1 MNDQVCSRLPGTQG
15 CTLGL
20 KGVGKNSLVREIIY
34 TYACKGSRA
43 CRESCPMPFH
53 NRRTMKNETAGRLIR
68 EICGRAAEEGYEKV
82 HIELTGGD
90 ILAVRDR
97 AEGLVEELKNI
108 RSDIPVTYGLTVC
121 GREFTTDEKKWIAE
135 NRSYFSIRYRWNGR
149 TGAKAWD
156 KDKIFW
162 NETADTVLWS
172 VTRDSLPDLK
182 EEIEFLVGTGKEIR
196 FEFAGIDKWTETD
209 CLYYA
214 EAIGGLEKH
223 AVGTVLGG
231 DAAEEYGYTGQN
243 SCGRIDITD
252 TDGTVFGCQYLS
264 PMRMSYS
271 ERQRAGENARR
282 KIKKCEKCP
291 AGIEEPCI
299 LCAAEK
305 MMVSKTP
312 VSVQCLLHRVHKE
325 KLRQTEEISR

>member
-43 CRESCPMPFH
+43 CQESCPMFFH
-53 NRRTMKNETAGRLIR
+53 NRRTMKNETAARLIR
-68 EICGRAAEEGYEKV
+68 EICGRAVEEGFEKV

-90 ILAVRDR
+90 ILAVREK
-97 AEGLVEELKNI
+97 AEGLMGELKKI

-121 GREFTTDEKKWIAE
+121 GREITTDEKKWIAE
-135 NRSYFSIRYRWNGR
+135 NRSHFFIRYRWNGR

-182 EEIEFLVGTGKEIR
+182 EEIEFLAETGKEIR
-196 FEFAGIDKWTETD
+196 LEYAGTDKWTETD
-209 CLYYA
+209 CFQYA
-214 EAIGGLEKH
+214 EVIGSLGNH
-223 AVGTVLGG
+223 VARSVLGS
-231 DAAEEYGYTGQN
+231 DAAEEYRDMEQN
-243 SCGRIDITD
+243 ICDRIDITD
-252 TDGTVFGCQYLS
+252 TDGIIFPCQYLS
-264 PMRMSYS
+264 LMRMSYS

-282 KIKKCEKCP
+282 KKCENCP

-325 KLRQTEEISR
+325 KLRETEEISR

>member
-1 MNDQVCSRLPGTQG
+1 MNNHEYSRLPVTQG

-20 KGVGKNSLVREIIY
+20 KEVGKNGLVREIIY
-34 TYACKGSRA
+34 TYACKGSKT
-43 CRESCPMPFH
+43 CQESCLMPFH
-53 NRRTMKNETAGRLIR
+53 NRRTMKNETAVRMIR
-68 EICGRAAEEGYEKV
+68 ETCVRAAKEGYDKV

-97 AEGLVEELKNI
+97 AEGLMEELKNI
-108 RSDIPVTYGLTVC
+108 RNDIPVTYGLSVC
-121 GREFTTDEKKWIAE
+121 GRDMTADEKAWISE
-135 NRSYFSIRYRWNGR
+135 NQSSFFIRYRWNGR
-149 TGAKAWD
+149 TGAKAWQ

-172 VTRDSLPDLK
+172 VTRDSLPALK
-182 EEIEFLVGTGKEIR
+182 EEIEFLVETGKEIR
-196 FEFAGIDKWTETD
+196 FEFAGIDMWTQAD
-209 CLYYA
+209 CLHYA
-214 EAIGGLEKH
+214 EAIGSLEKH
-223 AVGTVLGG
+223 AARTVLCGN
-231 DAAEEYGYTGQN
+231 AAEQCGYTGQN

-264 PMRMSYS
+264 PMRMNYS
-271 ERQRAGENARR
+271 ERQKAGENVRR

-291 AGIEEPCI
+291 VGIEEACR

-305 MMVSKTP
+305 MIVSKTP